1 MDLCIFLVF
10 YRRMGSQEIDISN
23 YKCVP
28 LDLLKN
34 VSKDNKVSFSATA
47 DGIGLDTLNKQ
58 NTQSVANQ
66 GPVDKNVSGETIEN
80 VIVGITVTA
89 FSIFALIFLF
99 WGGLTI
105 KDKGFIAFFTLPQ
118 DLRGMPAIGLVST
131 LTAILGFLL
140 GYFIKT

>member
-1 MDLCIFLVF
+1 
-10 YRRMGSQEIDISN
+10 MGSQQIDISN

-34 VSKDNKVSFSATA
+34 VSKDNKVSFSATE
-47 DGIGLDTLNKQ
+47 DGIGLDTLNKENQ
-58 NTQSVANQ
+58 QSVANQ
-66 GPVDKNVSGETIEN
+66 GPVDKKVSGETIEN
-80 VIVGITVTA
+80 VIVGIVITI
-89 FSIFALIFLF
+89 FSIFVLFFLF

-105 KDKGFIAFFTLPQ
+105 KDKGVVAFFTLPQ

-140 GYFIKT
+140 GYFIR